1 MWSQN
6 KTTEALFSVAVEP
19 TDPMWSQSK
28 TTESLRS
35 VAVERTTE
43 RRYTANEALHNR
55 STNSEFVEK
64 YGKYSNDDVVSVRKS
79 RESRQDPYEGFDQH
93 THQF

>member
-6 KTTEALFSVAVEP
+6 KATEALFSVAVEP

-28 TTESLRS
+28 TSESLRS

-64 YGKYSNDDVVSVRKS
+64 YGKYSNDDQCINLARAD
-79 RESRQDPYEGFDQH
+79 RQLKFVGGK
-93 THQF
+93 